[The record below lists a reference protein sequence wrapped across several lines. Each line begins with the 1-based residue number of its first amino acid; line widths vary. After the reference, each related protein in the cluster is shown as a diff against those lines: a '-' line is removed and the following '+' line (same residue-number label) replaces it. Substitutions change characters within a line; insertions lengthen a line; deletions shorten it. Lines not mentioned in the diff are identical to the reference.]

1 MPSSSGWE
9 RSSPKAAPG
18 DEITALPEHVD
29 TWEGPAEAHK
39 AYTNGGKYS
48 LQCIG
53 HHTKGRTHSSYGN
66 VDWLR
71 DDAHP
76 QVLWI
81 NPLDARKRGIKN
93 YEEVYAFNDRGRIK
107 SVAWVSPRIAPGV
120 ISVPQGSWFA
130 PDAKGVDAGASVNT
144 LTSWHPS
151 PLGEGNAQ
159 HTTLVEVEKA

>member
-1 MPSSSGWE
+1 M
-9 RSSPKAAPG
+9 
-18 DEITALPEHVD
+18 
-29 TWEGPAEAHK
+29 
-39 AYTNGGKYS
+39 
-48 LQCIG
+48 
-53 HHTKGRTHSSYGN
+53 
-66 VDWLR
+66 DWLR

-120 ISVPQGSWFA
+120 ISVPQGSWLA

-144 LTSWHPS
+144 LTS
-151 PLGEGNAQ
+151 
-159 HTTLVEVEKA
+159 